1 MSKEHPLRQKI
12 ARALEHLETSAR
24 AFTVAGNAILSMSDA
39 IQKDGIWGAMQPAQ
53 WNSSATASLPQHVQP
68 VPRRKER
75 SRNVEEKR
83 ALLHMHLQTAMQL
96 GDVGAVQ
103 RLSRQLDELE
113 AQSSST
119 SRHMPSSWPQAAS
132 IPVSCERLT
141 ATSHAMSW
149 NYAISDHP
157 IPVVPEMHA
166 PSVRMGC
173 PQVAYCQR
181 VSQGYSAVVV
191 GCSAVSDEQQPDTL
205 TAVGISHAMCHAGGL
220 CSRSTFDAG
229 CLPRIE
235 DIRTH
240 TDACRDVCNTCQRGG
255 HTCLVPASRTENRM
269 KFSHRNSDSKWQDDG
284 NHEENTPAHF
294 NVAHEAWGDPVG
306 AVPVGI
312 ASQEAEHEAGT
323 VSVGIVPQEA
333 APEAVG
339 DPLSVAPVGTAPQEA
354 APEVGGEHVCAVP
367 VGIAPQ
373 EVVPEEGGEPVG
385 AVPVGT
391 ALREGA
397 PGSGGEP
404 AGTVPVGISPKVGA
418 MPVGI
423 SPQEAAPEVGGD
435 PVSVAPV
442 GIAPQVG
449 AVPVGIAPQEV
460 VPEEG
465 GEPVGVVPVGTALQE
480 GALDVG
486 GENVGAVPVGISP
499 KVGAVPVGISPQE
512 AAPEAGGD
520 PVGVAPVGTA
530 PEVRCEHEDDDCDA
544 LTSDVYEVETVLEMR
559 TTDDARREF
568 LIKWKG
574 WSSKWN
580 SWEPEVHILDKRV
593 LRKFNKKKREDSA
606 MDDLDTFNMRSKRRC
621 AKQAAVKARQMGR
634 QEIKEDD
641 ADND

>member
-423 SPQEAAPEVGGD
+423 SPQEAAPE
-435 PVSVAPV
+435 
-442 GIAPQVG
+442 
-449 AVPVGIAPQEV
+449 
-460 VPEEG
+460 
-465 GEPVGVVPVGTALQE
+465 
-480 GALDVG
+480 
-486 GENVGAVPVGISP
+486 
-499 KVGAVPVGISPQE
+499 
-512 AAPEAGGD
+512 AGGD

>member
-24 AFTVAGNAILSMSDA
+24 AFTVAGNAILSMSDS

-53 WNSSATASLPQHVQP
+53 SNSPATASLQQP
-68 VPRRKER
+68 VPLRKER
-75 SRNVEEKR
+75 STSRKVVEKR
-83 ALLHMHLQTAMQL
+83 TLLHMHLQTAMQL

-181 VSQGYSAVVV
+181 VSQGYSTVVV
-191 GCSAVSDEQQPDTL
+191 GCSAVSDEVFDPSIQSQPDTP
-205 TAVGISHAMCHAGGL
+205 TAVGISNAMCYAGVL
-220 CSRSTFDAG
+220 SSRSTFEAG

-240 TDACRDVCNTCQRGG
+240 TEACRDVCNTSQRGE
-255 HTCLVPASRTENRM
+255 HTCFVPASRTENRM
-269 KFSHRNSDSKWQDDG
+269 RRSLRASDSPLLLHHSTKWQDEE
-284 NHEENTPAHF
+284 NHEEGTSAHF
-294 NVAHEAWGDPVG
+294 GVAHEA
-306 AVPVGI
+306 
-312 ASQEAEHEAGT
+312 
-323 VSVGIVPQEA
+323 
-333 APEAVG
+333 
-339 DPLSVAPVGTAPQEA
+339 
-354 APEVGGEHVCAVP
+354 
-367 VGIAPQ
+367 
-373 EVVPEEGGEPVG
+373 GGEP
-385 AVPVGT
+385 
-391 ALREGA
+391 
-397 PGSGGEP
+397 
-404 AGTVPVGISPKVGA
+404 
-418 MPVGI
+418 
-423 SPQEAAPEVGGD
+423 
-435 PVSVAPV
+435 
-442 GIAPQVG
+442 VG
-449 AVPVGIAPQEV
+449 AVPVGIAPQEGAPKEWGEPV
-460 VPEEG
+460 GAVLVGTAPQEGAPEAGGEPVRAVPFGIAPQVGAMTVGIVPQEGAHEAG
-465 GEPVGVVPVGTALQE
+465 GEPVGV
-480 GALDVG
+480 
-486 GENVGAVPVGISP
+486 
-499 KVGAVPVGISPQE
+499 
-512 AAPEAGGD
+512 
-520 PVGVAPVGTA
+520 APVEIA
-530 PEVRCEHEDDDCDA
+530 PEVRCEDEDDDCDA
-544 LTSDVYEVETVLEMR
+544 PTSDVYEVETVLEMR

-580 SWEPEVHILDKRV
+580 SWEPEVHILDKRL

-606 MDDLDTFNMRSKRRC
+606 MDDLDTFSMRSKRRC

-634 QEIKEDD
+634 QEITEED

>member
-24 AFTVAGNAILSMSDA
+24 AFTVAGNAILSMSDS

-53 WNSSATASLPQHVQP
+53 SNSPATASLQQP
-68 VPRRKER
+68 VPLRKER
-75 SRNVEEKR
+75 STSRKVVEKR
-83 ALLHMHLQTAMQL
+83 TLLHMHLQTAMQL

-119 SRHMPSSWPQAAS
+119 SRPQAAS
-132 IPVSCERLT
+132 TPVSCERLT
-141 ATSHAMSW
+141 ATSHAMSR
-149 NYAISDHP
+149 NYAISDHF
-157 IPVVPEMHA
+157 IPLVPEMRA
-166 PSVRMGC
+166 PSVHIDC

-181 VSQGYSAVVV
+181 VSQGYSTVVV
-191 GCSAVSDEQQPDTL
+191 GCSAVSDEVFDPSIQSQPDTP
-205 TAVGISHAMCHAGGL
+205 TAVGISNAMCYAGVL
-220 CSRSTFDAG
+220 SSRSTFEAG

-240 TDACRDVCNTCQRGG
+240 TEACRDVCNTSQRGE
-255 HTCLVPASRTENRM
+255 HTCFVPASRTENRM
-269 KFSHRNSDSKWQDDG
+269 RRSLRASDSPLLLHHSTKWQDEE
-284 NHEENTPAHF
+284 NHEEGTSAHF
-294 NVAHEAWGDPVG
+294 GVAHEAGGEPVG

-312 ASQEAEHEAGT
+312 APQVGVEPFGITPHEAEDEAG
-323 VSVGIVPQEA
+323 
-333 APEAVG
+333 
-339 DPLSVAPVGTAPQEA
+339 
-354 APEVGGEHVCAVP
+354 AVP

-373 EVVPEEGGEPVG
+373 EVAPEEGGEPVG

-391 ALREGA
+391 APQEGA
-397 PGSGGEP
+397 PEAGGEP
-404 AGTVPVGISPKVGA
+404 VRAVPF
-418 MPVGI
+418 
-423 SPQEAAPEVGGD
+423 
-435 PVSVAPV
+435 

-449 AVPVGIAPQEV
+449 AMTVGIVPQEGAH
-460 VPEEG
+460 EAG
-465 GEPVGVVPVGTALQE
+465 GEPVGV
-480 GALDVG
+480 
-486 GENVGAVPVGISP
+486 
-499 KVGAVPVGISPQE
+499 
-512 AAPEAGGD
+512 
-520 PVGVAPVGTA
+520 APVEIA
-530 PEVRCEHEDDDCDA
+530 PEVRCEDEDDDCDA
-544 LTSDVYEVETVLEMR
+544 PTSDVYEVETVLEMR

-580 SWEPEVHILDKRV
+580 SWEPEVHILDKRL